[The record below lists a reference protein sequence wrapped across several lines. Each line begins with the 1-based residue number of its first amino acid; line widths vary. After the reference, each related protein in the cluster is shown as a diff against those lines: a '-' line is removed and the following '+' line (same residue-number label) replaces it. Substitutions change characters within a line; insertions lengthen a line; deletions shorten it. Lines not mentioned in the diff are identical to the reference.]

1 MKIIVHSYEKL
12 YFGEVIK
19 EGANVS
25 KMEEMN
31 PEDGFGT
38 GFVSDIHG
46 QPVMFVTEIHGGDLV
61 TSITVPNEP
70 RVWHY
75 TVNHTRKEVTFRGPY
90 VEWLAQVEMENFA

>member
-1 MKIIVHSYEKL
+1 MKKIVNKYEKL
-12 YFGEVIK
+12 YFSGVLK
-19 EGANVS
+19 EGANV
-25 KMEEMN
+25 ENLDEIN

-46 QPVMFVTEIHGGDLV
+46 QPVMFVTEVHKGDLV

-75 TVNHTRKEVTFRGPY
+75 IINHAKKEVTFRGPY
-90 VEWLAQVEMENFA
+90 VEWLAQVEMENFG